1 MSQDQLVSDGS
12 LSNIRVLDLT
22 RVWAGPL
29 ATRIMGDFGA
39 EIIKI
44 SDPRVPL
51 LTPNGLNNKLN
62 RNKKNIGI
70 RLDIESGRDVFL
82 DLVSKSDVVIEN
94 FRPRVMRNL
103 KLDFGELKKSNP
115 NIVMVSMPGF
125 GLTGP
130 YAEYPAYGTTA
141 EALAGIPSLIGYS
154 DQVPIATGIAYGD
167 PVSGLNA
174 VTLILAAL
182 RKREKFGVGQFI
194 EIALSAS
201 PLCNIG
207 EYIGSYSSTGII
219 PKLDGNRLDRF
230 CPNGAFKCKGDDNWI
245 AISVTDDKKWN
256 SLYNILQD
264 NRIKHLCGSDI
275 EERKQNENLIIEVVE
290 EWTSDRDAAEIASY
304 LQNEGIPA
312 GTVSSSQQLL
322 NDPHLNE
329 RGFFF
334 DTSSKQH
341 DEKRFDGQSI
351 PGNSL
356 PKSSWIPASDVGE
369 DSEIILNEILGY
381 TKETCN
387 KLRKELAVHF
397 G

>member
-12 LSNIRVLDLT
+12 LSNIRVLALT

-207 EYIGSYSSTGII
+207 
-219 PKLDGNRLDRF
+219 
-230 CPNGAFKCKGDDNWI
+230 
-245 AISVTDDKKWN
+245 
-256 SLYNILQD
+256 
-264 NRIKHLCGSDI
+264 
-275 EERKQNENLIIEVVE
+275 
-290 EWTSDRDAAEIASY
+290 
-304 LQNEGIPA
+304 
-312 GTVSSSQQLL
+312 
-322 NDPHLNE
+322 
-329 RGFFF
+329 
-334 DTSSKQH
+334 
-341 DEKRFDGQSI
+341 
-351 PGNSL
+351 
-356 PKSSWIPASDVGE
+356 
-369 DSEIILNEILGY
+369 
-381 TKETCN
+381 
-387 KLRKELAVHF
+387 
-397 G
+397 